1 MKLKNLPDVH
11 SILLGAEENDFQL
24 SVHKERRVK
33 LRVTFETFR
42 GKNQHLLGKLISRND
57 QNVHLSDVHDR
68 FQVIKIFH
76 SFLYSIEIN
85 LNQT

>member
-24 SVHKERRVK
+24 SIHKERRVK

-42 GKNQHLLGKLISRND
+42 GIKSALTGKLDFREMTKMCICRMYTTD
-57 QNVHLSDVHDR
+57 FR
-68 FQVIKIFH
+68 
-76 SFLYSIEIN
+76 
-85 LNQT
+85 

>member
-24 SVHKERRVK
+24 SIHKERRVK

-42 GKNQHLLGKLISRND
+42 GKNQHLLGNLIFEKWPKCASAECTRQISGNQNIPFILIFYRN
-57 QNVHLSDVHDR
+57 
-68 FQVIKIFH
+68 
-76 SFLYSIEIN
+76 
-85 LNQT
+85 